1 MKISIGINGFKPF
14 DKLNKREIFCVE
26 SLHKLKNKFSNIN
39 LYLVTFEED
48 KIQYPKFTTLNK
60 LKKNSIEIIQ
70 NYFKTTPLP
79 QQYNDRQEDIK
90 NNTRKMPIVNEIF
103 DVLSKTD
110 CDYFI
115 FLNSDILLSPKF
127 INLVFN
133 QEYETY
139 CVSRHDTLPIE
150 SIDQIKPFRIEIAG
164 FDVWAIKKDW
174 WTNNS
179 FRFKDYIYAEHL
191 WDVDY
196 TLTMYN
202 HSNCLICNK
211 LPYAFHEKHE
221 LNWDETSLE
230 ARHNSTL
237 WNQTPYYQNW
247 HKFIYENLVKRP
259 PYGQFLQP
267 LPNEKELEE
276 QFLKIK

>member
-1 MKISIGINGFKPF
+1 MKLSIGINIFGE
-14 DKLNKREIFCVE
+14 NKRQSQCIEV
-26 SLHKLKNKFSNIN
+26 LKKLKTKFSNID
-39 LYLVTFEED
+39 LYNITFEKE
-48 KIQYPKFTTLNK
+48 KNQESSFIHLPKLTQTAK
-60 LKKNSIEIIQ
+60 DIVKNSSSYKPTVKQFFNILAEQ
-70 NYFKTTPLP
+70 
-79 QQYNDRQEDIK
+79 
-90 NNTRKMPIVNEIF
+90 
-103 DVLSKTD
+103 D